1 MMSKL
6 LKYFARMAVC
16 TLLLAA
22 YTVPVQALNKEFYAD
37 NSKLATGKW
46 VKIAVKESGIYQITA
61 EDIRSWGLGSD
72 LSQIHVFGYGGK
84 PLSQT
89 MDGNYADDL
98 PQIPVVRTNNQIL
111 FYAQGP
117 TTWSKLSKTMVH
129 VQTQNPYSEY
139 GAYLVTND
147 SRFSDID
154 VKKATNNP
162 ASGDPVTTFTGRLYH
177 EQDIINPGE
186 TGRKFLG
193 ENFAS
198 TRNQT
203 FKFQLEDRV
212 TGEPIYVYT
221 VFGAKTANAGST
233 VACSYNGTQ
242 IPVTSGDMIDK
253 SDDLS
258 HTHYKESGSLKVIN
272 LDGTNDLSYTLD
284 FSSSGTVYL
293 ARLDYITV
301 NYQRQLR
308 LNNGSLAFGYNEAS
322 SGSCYRLSGA
332 GSATHVWDV
341 TIPYAPLQLNAVA
354 GGEGALTFSPE
365 SSGRREF
372 IAFDESGTY
381 SHPDFKGEVQNQNIH
396 GEPTP
401 DMIILAPSA
410 YMEQANRV
418 AMLHEDND
426 GFRVLVLDHEKVFN
440 EFSSGTS
447 DAMAYRRL
455 CKMFYDR
462 GATSDGHKLGY
473 LLLFGSGSYDN
484 RLIGTNAEVLNFPH
498 LLTWQSYSSS
508 NEDDSYTS
516 DDYFGILDDGSSTDV
531 NDKMSIAVGRM
542 IVRNVTEAR
551 AVVNKLVKYV
561 TNPIYGSW
569 KNQVMFVADDENK
582 GIHMEQSMDMIK
594 IAKENGGENLMYNY
608 VFIDAFNAVSEGG
621 ARTYPDARAKMFN
634 LLNEGVMWWNYIGH
648 SSTQN
653 WTAEGLLK
661 RSDVETNLFYKRLP
675 VLYAATCEFC
685 RFDNSVT
692 SSGELVY
699 TNPNGGAIAV
709 ICPPR
714 LALITSNG
722 ALSNAVARQ
731 AFARDDNGRPRRIG
745 DIMRLAKNAL
755 NAASSNHRRYFVFG
769 DPAMRLAYPS
779 STAKI
784 KTING
789 KPVNSDDMPVFEARQ
804 TIEFEG
810 DIVDYKGELAT
821 NFNGSIVSTL
831 FGAEESITTHGY
843 GGGDGREITYEDRP
857 NRLAISVD
865 TVSGGHFNVRMI
877 IPSEVNNDYE
887 NYRPAMISLYAYDSR
902 DTLEANSANSD
913 FYIYGYDDEVVADTI
928 GPEII
933 TMGLNTTTFADG
945 SDVNESPLLLAT
957 VRDKSGVNFSNAG
970 LGHSMTL
977 TLDGTISY
985 NDLISFYTPMF
996 AQEGTLGSINYQLKD
1011 LPSGLHSLRL
1021 RVWDVF
1027 NNVSEKTITF
1037 NVVNGLAPEIADVY
1051 CAASSVET
1059 AFYVK
1064 HNRPD
1069 AVVSIT
1075 IEVYD
1080 LMGRL
1085 VWSSTQSGR
1094 SDMYTS
1100 TPVTWDLIDTGGRR
1114 VPRGIYVYRATIT
1127 TDGIKEATKAKKLA
1141 VPGE

>member
-1 MMSKL
+1 MMSNL

-37 NSKLATGKW
+37 SSKLATGKW

-72 LSQIHVFGYGGK
+72 LSQIHVFGYGGT

-111 FYAQGP
+111 FYGQGP

-221 VFGAKTANAGST
+221 VFGAKTANSGST

-242 IPVTSGDMIDK
+242 IPVTSGDIINK
-253 SDDLS
+253 TDDLS
-258 HTHYKESGSLKVIN
+258 HTHYMESGSLKVIN

-308 LNNGSLAFGYNEAS
+308 LNNGSLAFGYDEAS

-341 TIPYAPLQLNAVA
+341 TVPYAPLQLNAVA

-484 RLIGTNAEVLNFPH
+484 RLIGTNSDVLNFPH

-582 GIHMEQSMDMIK
+582 GIHMQQSMDMIK

-755 NAASSNHRRYFVFG
+755 NAGSSNHRRYFVFG

-810 DIVDYKGELAT
+810 DIVDHKGELAT

-831 FGAEESITTHGY
+831 FGAEDSITTNGY
-843 GGGDGREITYEDRP
+843 GDEDGKSVTYADRP
-857 NRLAISVD
+857 NRLAITVD
-865 TVSGGHFNVRMI
+865 TVIGGHFNVRMI
-877 IPSEVNNDYE
+877 IPSEVNNEYE
-887 NYRPAMISLYAYDSR
+887 NYSPAMINLYAYDSL

-913 FYIYGYDDEVVADTI
+913 FYIYGYDDEVEADTI

-970 LGHSMTL
+970 VGHSMTL

>member
-16 TLLLAA
+16 MLLLAA

-111 FYAQGP
+111 FYGQGP

-242 IPVTSGDMIDK
+242 IPVTSGDIINK
-253 SDDLS
+253 TDDLS
-258 HTHYKESGSLKVIN
+258 HTHYMESGSLKVIN

-322 SGSCYRLSGA
+322 SGNCYRLSGA

-484 RLIGTNAEVLNFPH
+484 RLIGTNSDVLNFPH

-508 NEDDSYTS
+508 NEDDS
-516 DDYFGILDDGSSTDV
+516 
-531 NDKMSIAVGRM
+531 
-542 IVRNVTEAR
+542 
-551 AVVNKLVKYV
+551 
-561 TNPIYGSW
+561 
-569 KNQVMFVADDENK
+569 
-582 GIHMEQSMDMIK
+582 
-594 IAKENGGENLMYNY
+594 
-608 VFIDAFNAVSEGG
+608 
-621 ARTYPDARAKMFN
+621 
-634 LLNEGVMWWNYIGH
+634 
-648 SSTQN
+648 
-653 WTAEGLLK
+653 
-661 RSDVETNLFYKRLP
+661 
-675 VLYAATCEFC
+675 
-685 RFDNSVT
+685 
-692 SSGELVY
+692 
-699 TNPNGGAIAV
+699 
-709 ICPPR
+709 
-714 LALITSNG
+714 
-722 ALSNAVARQ
+722 
-731 AFARDDNGRPRRIG
+731 
-745 DIMRLAKNAL
+745 
-755 NAASSNHRRYFVFG
+755 
-769 DPAMRLAYPS
+769 
-779 STAKI
+779 
-784 KTING
+784 
-789 KPVNSDDMPVFEARQ
+789 
-804 TIEFEG
+804 
-810 DIVDYKGELAT
+810 
-821 NFNGSIVSTL
+821 
-831 FGAEESITTHGY
+831 
-843 GGGDGREITYEDRP
+843 
-857 NRLAISVD
+857 
-865 TVSGGHFNVRMI
+865 
-877 IPSEVNNDYE
+877 
-887 NYRPAMISLYAYDSR
+887 
-902 DTLEANSANSD
+902 
-913 FYIYGYDDEVVADTI
+913 
-928 GPEII
+928 
-933 TMGLNTTTFADG
+933 
-945 SDVNESPLLLAT
+945 
-957 VRDKSGVNFSNAG
+957 
-970 LGHSMTL
+970 
-977 TLDGTISY
+977 
-985 NDLISFYTPMF
+985 
-996 AQEGTLGSINYQLKD
+996 
-1011 LPSGLHSLRL
+1011 
-1021 RVWDVF
+1021 
-1027 NNVSEKTITF
+1027 
-1037 NVVNGLAPEIADVY
+1037 
-1051 CAASSVET
+1051 
-1059 AFYVK
+1059 
-1064 HNRPD
+1064 
-1069 AVVSIT
+1069 
-1075 IEVYD
+1075 
-1080 LMGRL
+1080 
-1085 VWSSTQSGR
+1085 
-1094 SDMYTS
+1094 
-1100 TPVTWDLIDTGGRR
+1100 
-1114 VPRGIYVYRATIT
+1114 
-1127 TDGIKEATKAKKLA
+1127 
-1141 VPGE
+1141 